1 MPLGSGL
8 GLRLTLGL
16 VLGLAEGLGLGL
28 VVLPLLWL
36 PLDDVA
42 GAVVV
47 WVAPLGG
54 LVLVCAA
61 DGCVDRRRAGQSAWY
76 ARPHHGAVLGPV
88 PSAAGVGTGVL
99 PLPSVAPA
107 PLEGGVLM
115 LRAEPMALPI
125 VTIAWRA
132 GGTADRTTP
141 MANTA
146 TPTAKAGRSIA
157 SRQSLG
163 RCGGRRAPP
172 CRAPPRPGAPPR
184 RPSDRRGPP
193 RDQLAGA
200 SCPPRR
206 RTRAVT
212 TPQIASRDAQRPP
225 GLAGAGRT
233 RPDLLADPLQAVPA
247 RLHLI
252 RGSVEFAAQ
261 EVGEVRPLPAV
272 EAAAGSHH
280 ESCSSSARSA
290 AMPRAVW
297 LLTAPRLIS
306 IAAAISASEKSA

>member
-1 MPLGSGL
+1 
-8 GLRLTLGL
+8 
-16 VLGLAEGLGLGL
+16 VLGLAEGLRLGL

-36 PLDDVA
+36 PLGDVT

-61 DGCVDRRRAGQSAWY
+61 DGCVDDGGQEGGVVCA
-76 ARPHHGAVLGPV
+76 ATPGAVLGPV
-88 PSAAGVGTGVL
+88 PSAAGEGTGVL

-125 VTIAWRA
+125 VTIALRA

-172 CRAPPRPGAPPR
+172 CRAPSRPG
-184 RPSDRRGPP
+184 GPP
-193 RDQLAGA
+193 RAGTA
-200 SCPPRR
+200 RRTRSPRR

-212 TPQIASRDAQRPP
+212 TPQMASQRPSAP
-225 GLAGAGRT
+225 LGRLAWAGRDRILSRIRS
-233 RPDLLADPLQAVPA
+233 RPSPP
-247 RLHLI
+247 
-252 RGSVEFAAQ
+252 GS
-261 EVGEVRPLPAV
+261 
-272 EAAAGSHH
+272 
-280 ESCSSSARSA
+280 
-290 AMPRAVW
+290 
-297 LLTAPRLIS
+297 T
-306 IAAAISASEKSA
+306 